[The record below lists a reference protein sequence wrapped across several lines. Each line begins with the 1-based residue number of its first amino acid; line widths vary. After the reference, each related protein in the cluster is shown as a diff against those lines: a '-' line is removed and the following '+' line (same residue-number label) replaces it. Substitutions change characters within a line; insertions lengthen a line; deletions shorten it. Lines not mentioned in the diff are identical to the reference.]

1 VSDIGRRIP
10 ASSIVAA
17 VTPPT
22 VPRIR
27 RLTGR
32 EHPGAD
38 GERFALLHVVSG
50 ERHHFGWFQLSEDAW
65 RVGLVDA
72 AAVVEAGVPAPDVR
86 RDGAAALAAL
96 SAAQDAGEVD
106 VPEPVG
112 PITDVL
118 RFRSDRRAAIGRLDA
133 ELAEIP

>member
-1 VSDIGRRIP
+1 M
-10 ASSIVAA
+10 AS
-17 VTPPT
+17 PT

-27 RLTGR
+27 PLTGL
-32 EHPGAD
+32 EHAAGD

-50 ERHHFGWFQLSEDAW
+50 ERHHLGWFQLSDDAW

-86 RDGAAALAAL
+86 RDTAAALASL
-96 SAAQDAGEVD
+96 SAAQDAGDVD
-106 VPEPVG
+106 VPAPVG

-118 RFRSDRRAAIGRLDA
+118 RYRSDRRAAVARLDA
-133 ELAEIP
+133 ELLEIP